1 VARAV
6 TTTAPP
12 DVSAESVE
20 SLQVIRGQTFYHFS
34 IGLRA
39 DSLHAGSVL
48 LFVVPPGSFLNPFL
62 RTSSLRAV
70 AVIPARF
77 ASSRLPGKPLAEIAG
92 RPMIEHVYRR
102 SADARG
108 IDAVVVATDDER
120 IAAAVEGFGGIVR
133 LTRSEHRTG
142 TDRIAEIARDL
153 SCEILINVQGDLP
166 LIEPGMISEVV
177 DPLLTD
183 PTVKMSTLRQ
193 ATSDAADIASPHVV
207 KVVVDARGDALY
219 FSRSPIPFRRDPG
232 AEIYKHIG
240 LYGFR
245 RDFLLTFAALPQ
257 TPLEQAE
264 SLEQLRALEHGYSIR
279 TVTTRYE
286 SIEVD
291 TPEDLERVRQLMAT
305 RV

>member
-1 VARAV
+1 
-6 TTTAPP
+6 
-12 DVSAESVE
+12 
-20 SLQVIRGQTFYHFS
+20 
-34 IGLRA
+34 
-39 DSLHAGSVL
+39 VL
-48 LFVVPPGSFLNPFL
+48 LFAVPPVAFLNPFL

-102 SADARG
+102 AADARG

-120 IAAAVEGFGGIVR
+120 IAAAVERFGGIVR
-133 LTRSEHRTG
+133 MTQAAHRTG
-142 TDRIAEIARDL
+142 TDRIAEIASDL

-166 LIEPGMISEVV
+166 LIEPGMISEVLH
-177 DPLLTD
+177 PLITD
-183 PTVKMSTLRQ
+183 PSVKMSTLRQ
-193 ATSDAADIASPHVV
+193 AMTDATDVASPHVV
-207 KVVVDARGDALY
+207 KVVVDNHSDALY
-219 FSRSPIPFRRDPG
+219 FSRTAIPFRRDAGPAT
-232 AEIYKHIG
+232 AEHIYKHIG

-264 SLEQLRALEHGYSIR
+264 SLEQLRALEHGYRIR
-279 TVTTRYE
+279 AVATRYE

>member
-1 VARAV
+1 
-6 TTTAPP
+6 
-12 DVSAESVE
+12 VSAESVE
-20 SLQVIRGQTFYHFS
+20 SFQVIRGRTFYHFS
-34 IGLRA
+34 IGLRVNW
-39 DSLHAGSVL
+39 LHADSVL
-48 LFVVPPGSFLNPFL
+48 LFAVPPGSFLNPFL

-102 SADARG
+102 AADARG

-120 IAAAVEGFGGIVR
+120 IAAAVETFGGIVR
-133 LTRSEHRTG
+133 MTQAGHRTG
-142 TDRIAEIARDL
+142 TDRIAEIANEL

-166 LIEPGMISEVV
+166 LIEPDMISEVLH
-177 DPLLTD
+177 PLITD
-183 PTVKMSTLRQ
+183 PSVTMSTLRQ
-193 ATSDAADIASPHVV
+193 PTTDAADIASPHVV
-207 KVVVDARGDALY
+207 KVVVDKQGDALY
-219 FSRSPIPFRRDPG
+219 FSRSAIPFRRD
-232 AEIYKHIG
+232 ANAVIYKHVG

-245 RDFLLTFAALPQ
+245 RDFVLTFAALPQ

-264 SLEQLRALEHGYSIR
+264 SLEQLRALEHGYRIR
-279 TVTTRYE
+279 TVATRFE